1 MKKAALKVM
10 NIDDL
15 RALEPCADPV
25 DHFGLDPEWK
35 GTIID
40 ILKMESLNAKDR
52 VWVACQPG
60 VISEKL
66 QRLFAVWYARRI
78 LTDCKTPD
86 PTIIACIE
94 AAERFANGEGTAEEM
109 EAARLK
115 MNEAYWAAD
124 RAAYR
129 AADWAAYWAA
139 DRAADRAAYW
149 AADWAADWAAQV
161 QYLIEM
167 LAPLA
172 VAGPCVPIARL
183 EVAALVGAYALEN
196 KRRKLPFDYV
206 GELFVLSD
214 GRKIYREARGRRYGY
229 TVSSPAPVVVA

>member
-124 RAAYR
+124 RAAY
-129 AADWAAYWAA
+129 
-139 DRAADRAAYW
+139 W